1 MIIISTPNY
10 PACTGNYSSSKHE
23 LDMAPYEHVVYTV
36 ICTSNY
42 YYVFNLTLDLL
53 GADIERQTE
62 RAVELFFFPV
72 DACLIPTTCLL
83 HPYWVKKNHLL
94 LLISEDSSTD
104 FCLEVFCYPC
114 TTFFSRS

>member
-1 MIIISTPNY
+1 
-10 PACTGNYSSSKHE
+10 
-23 LDMAPYEHVVYTV
+23 MAPYEHVVYTV

-62 RAVELFFFPV
+62 RTVELFFFPV
-72 DACLIPTTCLL
+72 DACLIPSTCLL
-83 HPYWVKKNHLL
+83 HPYWVKKKSPTS

-104 FCLEVFCYPC
+104 FCLEVFCYQC
-114 TTFFSRS
+114 TTFQ